1 MTTTHTEYHVKFEE
15 LTEDQ
20 KSKVI
25 DDNRNINVDYDW
37 QDYCIDDCKEIGN
50 ILGFEMKDIFFRG
63 FYSQGD
69 GACFTGKFSYSKGFL
84 HKIKKDYSFEPELIN
99 IASDL
104 HELYRKSFY
113 TVNGNITHRGHYS
126 HERSM
131 SLDFDTYYTD
141 TKGLVDEDEWL
152 DIIADFACLI
162 YKRLESEYDYLTSDE
177 QIMESLI
184 ANEVEFELD
193 EDGELVQIS

>member
-1 MTTTHTEYHVKFEE
+1 MTTTLHTKYHFKFEE

-25 DDNRNINVDYDW
+25 EKNRNFNVDYDW
-37 QDYCIDDCKEIGN
+37 SEFIIDDCKEIGN
-50 ILGFEMKDIFFRG
+50 ILGFTMDNIYFSG

-69 GACFTGKFSYSKGFL
+69 GTCFTGKFSYVKGFL
-84 HKIKKDYSFEPELIN
+84 NKIKKDYSYDPELIK

-104 HELYRKSFY
+104 HDLYRKSFY
-113 TVNGNITHRGHYS
+113 TMNGSITHHGHYS

-131 SLDFDTYYTD
+131 SLDFNTYYND
-141 TKGLVDEDEWL
+141 IKGQADESEWL
-152 DIIADFACLI
+152 DIIADFACWI
-162 YKRLESEYDYLTSDE
+162 YKRLESEYEFQTSDE

-184 ANEVEFELD
+184 ANDMEFEID
-193 EDGELVQIS
+193 EDGELV